1 MLASALA
8 FAAFSAAMALAFSSG
23 DSTISGLATTALAGA
38 ASVSAL
44 VLLLAFFA
52 VAFLAVAALAVVFF
66 VLAFGAALA
75 FVLPASA
82 FLGSAAARSSSAAA
96 VRSLALALLLRRR
109 AGAFLV
115 SAFELTSLT
124 SPSELA
130 SRTMSGWA
138 VLVAA
143 GLMVDEA

>member
-82 FLGSAAARSSSAAA
+82 FLGSAAA

-115 SAFELTSLT
+115 SAFDLTSLT